1 MLRDLASTN
10 GTLVNGCRIIGQVVV
25 RAGDRV
31 AFGHTV
37 FRIQGR
43 NGGGSS

>member
-10 GTLVNGCRIIGQVVV
+10 GTLVNGCRIIGQVAV
-25 RAGDRV
+25 RPGDRV

-37 FRIQGR
+37 FRIESR
-43 NGGGSS
+43 RKLS